1 MRAYLFLVMLLI
13 ASSACAHDLIT
24 AEAAERYLGTAAQ
37 WHAQSTSAPV
47 ASERAEA
54 HVRIGAMLDEIR
66 ELLNRDL
73 AIHGK
78 VQGLASNYLVAE
90 LSQLGTPL
98 AYSDSRQIF
107 LANSAHYRAALEIG
121 FTGPL
126 EREAKLRLLR
136 GEFYDSFDYD
146 PLQSAQTWNQL
157 QEQATI
163 AEDLASNTVDE
174 PDREEVRFIAAL
186 AYARAAKFAPD
197 AKTAAGFRSKATASA
212 IAFERDYPDSMRSA
226 AMPVVRDAMQALN

>member
-1 MRAYLFLVMLLI
+1 MRALLFLIMLLI
-13 ASSACAHDLIT
+13 TSSACAHDLIT
-24 AEAAERYLGTAAQ
+24 AEAAERYLGAAAQ
-37 WHAQSTSAPV
+37 WHTQSTSATV

-66 ELLNRDL
+66 ELLNRDV
-73 AIHGK
+73 ATHGK

-90 LSQLGTPL
+90 LTQLGTPL
-98 AYSDSRQIF
+98 AYSDSRQIY
-107 LANSAHYRAALEIG
+107 LANSVHYRAALEIG
-121 FTGPL
+121 FSGPL

-136 GEFYDSFDYD
+136 GDFYDSFDYD
-146 PLQSAQTWNQL
+146 PLQSTQTWKQL
-157 QEQATI
+157 LEQAKL
-163 AEDLASNTVDE
+163 AEDLVSTTVNE

-197 AKTAAGFRSKATASA
+197 AKTAKEFRSKATASA
-212 IAFERDYPDSMRSA
+212 MAFEHDYPDSMRSA